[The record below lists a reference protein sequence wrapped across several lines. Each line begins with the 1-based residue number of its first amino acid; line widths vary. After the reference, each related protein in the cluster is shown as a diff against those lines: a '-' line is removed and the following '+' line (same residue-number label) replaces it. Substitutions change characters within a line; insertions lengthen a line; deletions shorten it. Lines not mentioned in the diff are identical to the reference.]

1 MKTKL
6 LVNLVGVIISIVSIS
21 TFSIT
26 TYGQIIRCA
35 TVENDSLLRLEN
47 PDLQSDQDFEAWL
60 AEKIEERRQLE
71 ATGLIING
79 VYQIP
84 VVVHVVHNGEAVGS
98 GTNISYATILSQI
111 DVLNEDFRRIM
122 GTNGYNT
129 HPDGAD
135 TQIEFCLARRRPDGS
150 AFPNGEHGVNR
161 INRNTAGFSTPPY
174 SMNYTNTTIKPYCT
188 VIQNWSPSRYMNFWS
203 INLGDGLL
211 GYAQFPTT
219 ILGGMGCGSQSANT
233 DGVVMLYSSI
243 GKSAVTGRPGP
254 YNEGRTATHEIGH
267 WLGLRHIW
275 GDSPNCAVDDFCLDT
290 PPSDAANYG
299 CLTNHQSCGSLDMV
313 QNYMDYSD
321 DLCMNIFTND
331 QRMRMR
337 TVLENSPIRASLI
350 TSDACVPPAVNDAS
364 VVTIINPKGDH
375 CPGSIT
381 PTVVLR
387 NRGSAN
393 LTSATIRY
401 TIDGGTPVNFNWT
414 GNIAPAGSANVT
426 LPAFTTTLGIHTFN
440 AVSLMPNGV
449 ADPHTTFDASEI
461 TFAVSNGYQPNY
473 SQDFDGGQFPPDV
486 RWTVVNPNSDCYAWV
501 GATAVSSAGVT
512 NNACAVMT
520 NYGNGTNQDEYL
532 YTPYFILPCN
542 AASAQLSFDVAYRK
556 RVTGSTDR
564 LRVEIS
570 TNCGAT
576 WQSTPIYD
584 KSGTT
589 LQTVTTTQDAYWIP
603 TAAGNWRT
611 ETINLASFVGPTS
624 SSVQFRFRATN
635 AGSGGNVYVDNVRM
649 TASQPVEIRV
659 SANGTEVLDG
669 GFFNFGTQTTG
680 ATVTQTF
687 TVQNTGTSA
696 LTLTPPI
703 TITGAS
709 QFSVSNSF
717 GSTTI
722 PAGGST
728 TFVISF
734 TPNGIG
740 PFTAVLSFTNNDC
753 DEGTYNFELA
763 GAGDSPGVVTAGF
776 STSQTT
782 ICSGST
788 VTFTD
793 NSVGATSWNWNFGAG
808 ATPSTATGAGP
819 HTVTYTTSGTK
830 TISLSVNGGA
840 ASTTGTVQVNATPT
854 PAVSVSN
861 TCGSSTLTATGSNLV
876 WSTGAT
882 TPSITVSSAG
892 TYTVTQTVGGCT
904 SASASAT
911 ASPTAT
917 PAAPTVSVSNTC
929 GSSTLT
935 ATGSNLVWS
944 TGATTP
950 SITVSSAGTYT
961 VTQTVGGCTSA
972 SASATASPIATP
984 TAPTV
989 SVSNTCG
996 SSTLTA
1002 TGSNLV
1008 WSTGAT
1014 TPSITVSSAGTYTV
1028 TQTVGGCTSASASA
1042 TASPIATPTAPTVSV
1057 SNTCGSS
1064 TLTATGSNLV
1074 WSTGATTPSITVSS
1088 AGTYTVTQTVGGCTS
1103 ASASVS
1109 ASPLDLPV
1117 VTFGSL
1123 SNFCVNHSA
1132 VSLTS
1137 GTPAGGNYSGNG
1149 VTNGVFDPAIAGV
1162 GTWNLSYSYTDG
1174 NGCTNTAQTSAIV
1187 EACLG
1192 LEDKETSIF
1201 EIYPNPTN
1209 GLFTIVSTDPI
1220 SVVQVM
1226 DNTGRLVYANSAP
1239 DHYSSIINLSGF
1251 ADGIYQVLTTT
1262 DSGVRVSKIEIRK

>member
-6 LVNLVGVIISIVSIS
+6 LINLIGTVISILFIFV
-21 TFSIT
+21 FSMT
-26 TYGQIIRCA
+26 SHGQVIRCA

-98 GTNISYATILSQI
+98 GTNISYAAILSQI
-111 DVLNEDFRRIM
+111 DVLNEDFRRMM

-161 INRNTAGFSTPPY
+161 VNRNTAGFTAPPY
-174 SMNYTNTTIKPYCT
+174 SMAYTNATIKPYFT
-188 VIQNWSPSRYMNFWS
+188 VTQNWSPSRYMNFWS
-203 INLGDGLL
+203 INLGSGLL

-219 ILGGMGCGSQSANT
+219 ILGGVGCGAQSANT

-243 GKSAVTGRPGP
+243 GKSAVTGQPAP

-299 CLTNHQSCGSLDMV
+299 CATTHQSCGSLDMV
-313 QNYMDYSD
+313 RNYMDYSD

-364 VVTIINPKGDH
+364 VVNIINPKGDH

-387 NRGSAN
+387 NRGTAN

-414 GNIAPAGSANVT
+414 GSIAPAGSANVT

-501 GATAVSSAGVT
+501 GATAVSSTGVT

-542 AASAQLSFDVAYRK
+542 AASAQLSFDVAYRR
-556 RVTGSTDR
+556 RVNGNTDR

-576 WQSTPIYD
+576 WQATPVYD

-589 LQTVTTTQDAYWIP
+589 LQTVTTTQDAYWAP

-611 ETINLASFVGPTS
+611 ETINLSSFVGS
-624 SSVQFRFRATN
+624 SSSSIQFRFRATN
-635 AGSGGNVYVDNVRM
+635 AGNGGNLYVDNVRM
-649 TASQPVEIRV
+649 NASQPVEIQV
-659 SANGTEVLDG
+659 LANGTEVLDG

-709 QFSVSNSF
+709 QFSVSTSF

-728 TFVISF
+728 TFVVSF

-740 PFTAVLSFTNNDC
+740 PFTGVLSFTNNDC
-753 DEGTYNFELA
+753 DEGTYNFELT
-763 GAGDSPGVVTAGF
+763 GSGDSPGVVTAGF
-776 STSQTT
+776 SSSQTT
-782 ICSGST
+782 ICSGAT
-788 VTFTD
+788 VTFTN

-808 ATPSTATGAGP
+808 ATPATATGAGP
-819 HTVTYTTSGTK
+819 HTVTYATSGTK

-840 ASTTGTVQVNATPT
+840 ASTTGTVQVNTIPSAPT
-854 PAVSVSN
+854 VSVSN
-861 TCGSSTLTATGSNLV
+861 TCGSSTLTATGSNLS

-911 ASPTAT
+911 ASPTGT
-917 PAAPTVSVSNTC
+917 PSAPTVSVSNTC

-935 ATGSNLVWS
+935 ATGSNLSWS

-972 SASATASPIATP
+972 SASATANP
-984 TAPTV
+984 TAAPAAPTV

-1002 TGSNLV
+1002 TGSNLS

-1014 TPSITVSSAGTYTV
+1014 APSITVSSAGTYTV
-1028 TQTVGGCTSASASA
+1028 TQTVGGCTSAS
-1042 TASPIATPTAPTVSV
+1042 TSV
-1057 SNTCGSS
+1057 G
-1064 TLTATGSNLV
+1064 
-1074 WSTGATTPSITVSS
+1074 
-1088 AGTYTVTQTVGGCTS
+1088 
-1103 ASASVS
+1103 
-1109 ASPLDLPV
+1109 ASPLDLPD

-1123 SNFCVNHSA
+1123 PNFCVNHA
-1132 VSLTS
+1132 ALSLTS
-1137 GTPAGGNYSGNG
+1137 GAPTGGNYSGNG
-1149 VTNGVFDPAIAGV
+1149 VANGVFDPAIAGV
-1162 GTWNLSYSYTDG
+1162 GTWNLSYSYTAE
-1174 NGCTNTAQTSAIV
+1174 NGCVNSAQTSV
-1187 EACLG
+1187 VVDACLG
-1192 LEDKETSIF
+1192 LEDKTTTF
-1201 EIYPNPTN
+1201 EVYPNPTN

-1220 SVVQVM
+1220 SVIQVM
-1226 DNTGRLVYANSAP
+1226 DNAGRLVYKNSSP
-1239 DHYSSIINLSGF
+1239 DHYSPVIDLSGF

-1262 DSGVRVSKIEIRK
+1262 DRGVKVNKIEIRK